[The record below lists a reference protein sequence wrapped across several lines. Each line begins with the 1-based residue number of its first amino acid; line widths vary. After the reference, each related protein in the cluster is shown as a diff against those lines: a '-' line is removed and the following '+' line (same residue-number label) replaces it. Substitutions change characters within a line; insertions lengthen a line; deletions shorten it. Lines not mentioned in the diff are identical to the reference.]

1 MPTTRLNKPLRRT
14 NAQSPYNVVQDVIIS
29 EEKLYR
35 EKNMR
40 ILQASVVA
48 CIRLVVIPS
57 GLAIAGINFD
67 TEKPVY
73 VGSVVKVAGTTGSM
87 YFNPFA
93 RLYSFVCPQFENE
106 NESSKHFRIKTIQ
119 RSSQTSRRLVRRP
132 FSCQQLLKLQLVFLT
147 GFGKFFFYLVRAH
160 STWPLFLHRSGRPG
174 KVGEQI
180 AQAKVQKNKQQQQQ
194 WTTIEHTGCRRVAII
209 RIAQADFLQ
218 GGSAERVQIIQMTL
232 SFVQTHFLGFGLDVV
247 TAERRKWHPYRA
259 TLG

>member
-1 MPTTRLNKPLRRT
+1 MFF
-14 NAQSPYNVVQDVIIS
+14 
-29 EEKLYR
+29 
-35 EKNMR
+35 
-40 ILQASVVA
+40 
-48 CIRLVVIPS
+48 
-57 GLAIAGINFD
+57 INFD

-194 WTTIEHTGCRRVAII
+194 WTTIEHIGCRRVAII

-218 GGSAERVQIIQMTL
+218 GGSAERL
-232 SFVQTHFLGFGLDVV
+232 RPDPFLGFRSGRGDSRAAKMASLPYNPWL
-247 TAERRKWHPYRA
+247 ASIFHCLACAPLWSCKYPAPKSIPLLRGRMCSRAFERR
-259 TLG
+259 